1 MSIKSEKIT
10 VCELFNRI
18 FDKSFVGK
26 KPPDEMI
33 VIERFNELNTLIF
46 NKFKITK
53 IMNVINEYNK
63 KILNDCFSVSALLK
77 DIKLVK
83 DFLKLLS
90 KISIKII
97 IENKKYRPPTHC
109 EEDLHKTNPWSI
121 CLIFSKIENPVEVKP
136 ETASKYEFKN
146 VKL

>member
-53 IMNVINEYNK
+53 IMNVINEYLVQNSVTS
-63 KILNDCFSVSALLK
+63 IATAVAGSLLLIVGTQFLLNSGLDSRLRR
-77 DIKLVK
+77 
-83 DFLKLLS
+83 
-90 KISIKII
+90 
-97 IENKKYRPPTHC
+97 IERSLMK
-109 EEDLHKTNPWSI
+109 
-121 CLIFSKIENPVEVKP
+121 
-136 ETASKYEFKN
+136 
-146 VKL
+146 